1 MKRIFVAASLCL
13 AVMTIAS
20 CAGVVT
26 PTGYGTATS
35 AFIYTHMTFPA
46 AIQDTQL
53 NQDDYKIIGEAH
65 GTGSTNNI
73 LGIAAFGDGGVN
85 KAYRDALEKSGG
97 DDLINMRIDTEAS
110 SILYLFS
117 TVTTHVYGTAIKY
130 KK

>member
-13 AVMTIAS
+13 AVMTLAS
-20 CAGVVT
+20 CAGVFT

-35 AFIYTHMTFPA
+35 SFIYKHITFPA

-53 NQDDYKIIGEAH
+53 GQDDYKILGEAH
-65 GTGSTNNI
+65 GSGSTNNI
-73 LGIAAFGDGGVN
+73 LGIASFGDGGVD
-85 KAYRDALEKSGG
+85 KAYKDALSKSGG
-97 DDLINMRIDTEAS
+97 DTLINVRVDTEAT
-110 SILYLFS
+110 SILSLFS